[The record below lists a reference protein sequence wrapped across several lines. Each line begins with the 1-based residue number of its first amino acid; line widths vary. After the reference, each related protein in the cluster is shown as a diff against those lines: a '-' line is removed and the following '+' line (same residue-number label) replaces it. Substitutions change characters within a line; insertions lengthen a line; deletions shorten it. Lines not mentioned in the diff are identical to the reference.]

1 MTIKLLTNKRAH
13 PWRPLVPI
21 LKSLHK
27 MGGFPFRIHEE
38 RRDEVEASHFGDSVT
53 FEEHV
58 TALSAHA
65 AKIIFNITL
74 QVFQNWTNT

>member
-1 MTIKLLTNKRAH
+1 MALKLITKNRAH
-13 PWRPLVPI
+13 PWKPLVPI
-21 LKSLHK
+21 LNALHK

-38 RRDEVEASHFGDSVT
+38 KQDEVEASHFGDLVT

-74 QVFQNWTNT
+74 QVVWQFTV